1 MKGSKM
7 VISKLNLARIQD
19 NLNLI
24 GLFLEKLGK
33 MARIPRLEFLADE
46 RNPAASESYLRRSI
60 EAVFDIGRHILS
72 KSFSSKS
79 LEYKE
84 VALEMG
90 EKGIVSKSY
99 AKTLLKI
106 AGYRNRL
113 VHFYKEI
120 TADELYEILQNDL
133 GDIERFSQEIEKFIK
148 KYRRMF

>member
-1 MKGSKM
+1 
-7 VISKLNLARIQD
+7 
-19 NLNLI
+19 
-24 GLFLEKLGK
+24 
-33 MARIPRLEFLADE
+33 
-46 RNPAASESYLRRSI
+46 
-60 EAVFDIGRHILS
+60 
-72 KSFSSKS
+72 
-79 LEYKE
+79 
-84 VALEMG
+84 MG

-148 KYRRMF
+148 KYRRMS

>member
-1 MKGSKM
+1 M
-7 VISKLNLARIQD
+7 VISKLNLIKIQE

-24 GLFLEKLGK
+24 GLFLGKLEK
-33 MARIPRLEFLADE
+33 MACLPRSEFLADE

-60 EAVFDIGRHILS
+60 EAIFDIARHILS

-99 AKTLLKI
+99 AKTLVKI

-120 TADELYEILQNDL
+120 TADDLYKILQNDPGL
-133 GDIERFSQEIEKFIK
+133 PEVEDAKARLAQFGTK
-148 KYRRMF
+148 

>member
-7 VISKLNLARIQD
+7 VISKLNLARIQE

-148 KYRRMF
+148 KYRRMS

>member
-1 MKGSKM
+1 M
-7 VISKLNLARIQD
+7 VISKLNLARIQE

>member
-148 KYRRMF
+148 KYRRMS

>member
-1 MKGSKM
+1 M
-7 VISKLNLARIQD
+7 VISKLNLARIQE

-148 KYRRMF
+148 KYRRMS

>member
-7 VISKLNLARIQD
+7 VISKLNLARIQE

-33 MARIPRLEFLADE
+33 MARIPRSEFLADE

-148 KYRRMF
+148 KYRRMS